1 VKVVHMQHAT
11 VSGAGGFP
19 SVSYGARC
27 GAPGA
32 YVLDRPSFISVCDG
46 WISAVS
52 FVSGRKRVR
61 PCASCARLAGIEI
74 KGGDHGDS

>member
-1 VKVVHMQHAT
+1 MQHAKA
-11 VSGAGGFP
+11 SGAGGFP

-32 YVLDRPSFISVCDG
+32 YVRDRPSFLSVCTG
-46 WISAVS
+46 FITQVHTVRA
-52 FVSGRKRVR
+52 GRVKVR

-74 KGGDHGDS
+74 KGGDHGNG